1 VTNLIPAAAI
11 AEANGETANFSA
23 FGAATTLSRSTAFPG
38 VGAVSLLSTYTGTG
52 YPYIYPINPTL
63 WGAPVT
69 AGSAYS
75 ACITAQLGSG
85 TTGLQGGSPQISWY
99 DINGNYLSN
108 TAGSYTALS
117 ASVAT
122 QLTVVNATAPTSAAF
137 AIVQLNGGQS
147 VAVGDSVAIGK
158 LGIFAGTTVP
168 TWTPPPVTTT
178 TGWLTKSGTSLQLA
192 GAAWRAA
199 GADLYYLGLDDNIR
213 DGSNSPTYPTHYRID
228 NVMATAE
235 AMGFTVVRA
244 HTLGISTGQGQ
255 AYTFMTG
262 LNTYNPAALESIDY
276 AIASAARHG
285 IRLVI
290 PLTDQYRYYHGGKWN
305 FVHNRAGTNGVTDVD
320 MTTTGST
327 TPPTYSLNV
336 NNGTEKANE
345 AQFYTNTTII
355 SDFEGYIARL
365 LNHVNVYT
373 GISLGAD
380 PTCAIWETGNEIYD
394 ATAAWTD
401 TIAAYIKTQA
411 PNALVS
417 DGSAATG
424 LAVSSAP
431 GLSSSHVD
439 IVGSHYYPP
448 NTAQLTTD
456 LAAAAGA
463 SKVFAIGEYD
473 WTGANGGPTL
483 AAWEAQM
490 AGSAVAYDAFWTL
503 LPYEENGTAEPH
515 TDGYQ
520 FWNPAPSATGG
531 SITQAAMT
539 TAASA
544 MTTHAAA
551 MSAGTGGTVVQTTVY
566 GYDNVPN
573 ETLITPSFT
582 ATPIAGDTLILVM
595 DSQITFV
602 GSVSG
607 CGATW
612 ARLASDYTNN
622 TSCDGMDV
630 WIGTGATGAS
640 KVVMVT
646 AANST
651 TFAEGGATLI
661 ELAGAWALKVSPQY
675 SNVTAATE
683 VTTAGIIPAVGDL
696 IVSVASGSSGVT
708 KGSPSPPWTE
718 ITGPT
723 SGTSAYMPVAY
734 QQATSTGNSYVT
746 WNQSS
751 SGNFNA
757 LIFSLVVQ
765 APISG
770 LSFPIADPTEVDA
783 VNSGSLAVRLI
794 AIDSF
799 FGTPAV
805 PTVPT
810 CIQYVNGT
818 QNQPTVVLPNV
829 TQAGNCLVACVVDT
843 SNNEIG
849 DTAPPSGTG
858 WQMVG
863 GDMNNP
869 GYGATQYLVW
879 PNHPGGI
886 QSQTWNLG
894 LNGGTQSSVTI
905 AEFSGMPPA
914 LAVDQYVEGPP
925 TSNNY
930 TYTFAGTT
938 APIAP
943 YELILSGVNS
953 GPAVTKATTSA
964 TPNSLGNDSDNNFFA
979 WGRTGTAAISQTVN
993 VNGSPSHSGFIV
1005 LRAAIESVTP

>member
-1 VTNLIPAAAI
+1 MANLIPAAAI

-158 LGIFAGTTVP
+158 LGIFAGATVP
-168 TWTPPPVTTT
+168 AWTAPPVTTT

-199 GADLYYLGLDDNIR
+199 GADMYYLGLDDNIR
-213 DGSNSPTYPTHYRID
+213 DGSNNPTYPTHYRID
-228 NVMATAE
+228 NVMATAKT
-235 AMGFTVVRA
+235 MGFTIVRS

-336 NNGTEKANE
+336 NNNGTEKANE

-551 MSAGTGGTVVQTTVY
+551 MSAGTGG
-566 GYDNVPN
+566 
-573 ETLITPSFT
+573 
-582 ATPIAGDTLILVM
+582 
-595 DSQITFV
+595 
-602 GSVSG
+602 SG
-607 CGATW
+607 
-612 ARLASDYTNN
+612 
-622 TSCDGMDV
+622 
-630 WIGTGATGAS
+630 
-640 KVVMVT
+640 
-646 AANST
+646 
-651 TFAEGGATLI
+651 
-661 ELAGAWALKVSPQY
+661 P
-675 SNVTAATE
+675 
-683 VTTAGIIPAVGDL
+683 
-696 IVSVASGSSGVT
+696 
-708 KGSPSPPWTE
+708 
-718 ITGPT
+718 
-723 SGTSAYMPVAY
+723 
-734 QQATSTGNSYVT
+734 
-746 WNQSS
+746 
-751 SGNFNA
+751 
-757 LIFSLVVQ
+757 
-765 APISG
+765 
-770 LSFPIADPTEVDA
+770 SFPIADPAIVDA

-799 FGTPAV
+799 FGTPAA

-829 TQAGNCLVACVVDT
+829 TQAGNCLVACVVD
-843 SNNEIG
+843 SSSNEIG

-894 LNGGTQSSVTI
+894 LNGGTRSSVTI

-930 TYTFAGTT
+930 TYTFAGTPVP
-938 APIAP
+938 AGSN
-943 YELILSGVNS
+943 ELILSGVNS
-953 GPAVTKATTSA
+953 GPAVTIATTSA